1 MRDTEIVNRFQAV
14 KELLGHDVKVE
25 QRKVNGRVIY
35 YKAVCSCGYESSE
48 FKNSPR
54 TATGAGI
61 GHAKRVA
68 DRLRFE
74 RDGVSFPEGVGGR
87 Q

>member
-1 MRDTEIVNRFQAV
+1 MVNRFQAA
-14 KELLGHDVKVE
+14 KELLGHDVEVKS
-25 QRKVNGRVIY
+25 RKVNGRVTY
-35 YKAVCSCGYESSE
+35 WKAVCSCGYESSE
-48 FKNSPR
+48 FKNSLR

-68 DRLRFE
+68 ERLRLE
-74 RDGVSFPEGVGGR
+74 NQGVSFQEGVSGR

>member
-1 MRDTEIVNRFQAV
+1 MNRFEAV
-14 KELLGHDVKVE
+14 RQLLGHDLDVK
-25 QRKVNGRVIY
+25 QRKVNGRVTY
-35 YKAVCSCGYESSE
+35 YQAVCSCGYESSE

-54 TATGAGI
+54 TATGAAI

-68 DRLRFE
+68 DRLRLE
-74 RDGVSFPEGVGGR
+74 KDGVSFPRGVGGR